1 MNVSQLETA
10 LDLPRA
16 SIRFYE
22 KEGLL
27 SPERLANGYRDYSE
41 ADLETLRRIKLL
53 RALGLPL
60 EDIKALQAGELRLG
74 DALRTQE
81 ERLRREAAEREAARS
96 LCRTMELEGAE
107 YATLDAGR
115 YLEQLDKLGET
126 GVTLTPPAADSL
138 PVVRYPW
145 RRYLARLLDHSLCV
159 LLLNALLVLTLR
171 FTFGEGLLNTLV
183 QSYLAWGVQFLL
195 EPLLLST
202 WGTTPGKWIF
212 GLKVRN
218 AHGGKLTFGEAASRL
233 AVLFRYGEGWGL
245 PIYQLYRNYRSF
257 RACDDGEVLPWDE
270 GLSYA
275 IRDESGLRGLAWA
288 GAVALD
294 IGLSVLLIFQLT
306 MPPVRH
312 PLTVAEFA
320 RNYNDLVRQYDLD
333 SMTLDETGTWVVP
346 EGTISLGNPPPIF
359 HYDTTE
365 NGVLTGVSFTYER
378 EPDYFWDGAET
389 EQNVAFLAML
399 AAQPEA
405 GLFNWLSLVDQAGD
419 QIGSSYEDYQFTL
432 AGLTVTNEVVYSGYR
447 PVGGFLLPEEGTEQS
462 YSQHFSISVA
472 DK

>member
-1 MNVSQLETA
+1 MNVSQIEAA

-41 ADLETLRRIKLL
+41 SDLETLRRIKLL

-60 EDIKALQAGELRLG
+60 EDIKALQAGELRLS

-115 YLEQLDKLGET
+115 YLDELDRLGET
-126 GVTLTPPAADSL
+126 GVTLAPPAADSL
-138 PVVRYPW
+138 PIVRHPW
-145 RRYLARLLDHSLCV
+145 RRFLARMLDHSLCI
-159 LLLNALLVLTLR
+159 LLLDAFLVLGLR
-171 FTFGEGLLNTLV
+171 FTFGDDLLSTLV
-183 QSYLAWGVQFLL
+183 QDYLAWGVQFLL
-195 EPLLLST
+195 EPLLLAT

-218 AHGGKLTFGEAASRL
+218 AHGGKLTFGEAAARL
-233 AVLFRYGEGWGL
+233 AVLFRYGEGWGI
-245 PIYQLYRNYRSF
+245 PIYQLYRNYKSY
-257 RACDDGEVLPWDE
+257 RACSDGEVLPWDE
-270 GLSYA
+270 GLSYT

-294 IGLSVLLIFQLT
+294 VALSLLLALQMT

-320 RNYNDLVRQYDLD
+320 RNYNDVLRIGDWSD
-333 SMTLDETGTWVVP
+333 RPLDE
-346 EGTISLGNPPPIF
+346 EGNWMVGVGAVSVNNPPPDF
-359 HYDTTE
+359 QYTLTD
-365 NGVLTGVSFTYER
+365 GVLTGLSFTYDKGPGLLWNGTER
-378 EPDYFWDGAET
+378 PQA
-389 EQNVAFLAML
+389 VAFLAML

-405 GLFNWLSLVDQAGD
+405 GLLNWYFLLREATEYF
-419 QIGSSYEDYQFTL
+419 GSPLDNYQFTL
-432 AGLTVTNEVVYSGYR
+432 AGLTVENQVEYSGYDR
-447 PVGGFLLPEEGTEQS
+447 IGGYLHPIEGEKQTFVQ
-462 YSQHFSISVA
+462 QFSIRVG
-472 DK
+472 

>member
-1 MNVSQLETA
+1 MNVSQLEAA
-10 LDLPRA
+10 LDMPRA

-60 EDIKALQAGELRLG
+60 EDIKALQEGRLRLS

-115 YLEQLDKLGET
+115 YLDQLDRLGQT

-138 PVVRYPW
+138 PVVRHPW

-159 LLLNALLVLTLR
+159 LLLNAALVLTLR
-171 FTFGEGLLNTLV
+171 FTFGDGALNTLI

-195 EPLLLST
+195 EPLLLAT

-218 AHGGKLTFGEAASRL
+218 AHGGKLTFREAAARL
-233 AVLFRYGEGWGL
+233 SALFGYGEGWSL
-245 PIYQLYRNYRSF
+245 PGYQLYRNYKSY

-270 GLSYA
+270 GLSYT

-288 GAVALD
+288 GAVALNVA
-294 IGLSVLLIFQLT
+294 LSLLLALQMT

-359 HYDTTE
+359 HYDTTGD
-365 NGVLTGVSFTYER
+365 GVLTGVSFTYER
-378 EPDYFWDGAET
+378 APDYFWDGAEI
-389 EQNVAFLAML
+389 EQTAAFLAML
-399 AAQPEA
+399 AAQPGV
-405 GLFNWLSLVDQAGD
+405 GLLNWVPLVGQVSDELSTGNENYRFA
-419 QIGSSYEDYQFTL
+419 L
-432 AGLTVTNEVVYSGYR
+432 AGLTVENEVAYSGYR
-447 PVGGFLLPEEGTEQS
+447 PVADLLLPEEGTEQS
-462 YSQHFSISVA
+462 YAQFFSIRV
-472 DK
+472 D